1 MTAVCL
7 QSEKSDKKYT
17 HCYPAPHFFSENLV
31 LFLYHDVDDNK
42 IISLSREWLRFLKR
56 WRPSYGDAAYDA
68 NDDNDYDEDDEGK
81 Q

>member
-17 HCYPAPHFFSENLV
+17 HCYPAPHFLWKFCV
-31 LFLYHDVDDNK
+31 FLYHDNDDNK
-42 IISLSREWLRFLKR
+42 TISISGEWLRFLKR
-56 WRPSYGDAAYDA
+56 WHPSHGDAAIDA